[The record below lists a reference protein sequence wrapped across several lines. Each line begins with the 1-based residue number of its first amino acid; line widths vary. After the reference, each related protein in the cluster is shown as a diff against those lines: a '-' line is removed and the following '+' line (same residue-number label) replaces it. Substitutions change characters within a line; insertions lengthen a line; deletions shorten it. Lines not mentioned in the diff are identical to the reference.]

1 MRTTGD
7 RIRHAICFEIFG
19 LIIVTPLGAWAFDRT
34 MQDVGLVAFVSA
46 GIDALWNSAYNLLF
60 DHMMLRVTGSV
71 VKTIRVRMLHAVLF
85 EGGLLIVLMPF
96 IAWYLEV
103 TLLHAFVLDLSFA
116 VFFLIYAFIYNWLYD
131 IIFPIPQ
138 PSPASGD

>member
-1 MRTTGD
+1 
-7 RIRHAICFEIFG
+7 
-19 LIIVTPLGAWAFDRT
+19 
-34 MQDVGLVAFVSA
+34 
-46 GIDALWNSAYNLLF
+46 LLF
-60 DHMMLRVTGSV
+60 DQMMLRVIGTV

-96 IAWYLEV
+96 IAWYLEI
-103 TLLHAFVLDLSFA
+103 TLLQAFLIDISFA

-138 PSPASGD
+138 PAPAETSAMGQKQT

>member
-46 GIDALWNSAYNLLF
+46 GIGALWNYAYNLLF

-71 VKTIRVRMLHAVLF
+71 VKTIRVRGRGRPCTGF
-85 EGGLLIVLMPF
+85 TDPRGSR
-96 IAWYLEV
+96 IALVSGFRWSRRC
-103 TLLHAFVLDLSFA
+103 LS
-116 VFFLIYAFIYNWLYD
+116 
-131 IIFPIPQ
+131 
-138 PSPASGD
+138 S